1 MNHRM
6 HVASAALA
14 LLAVAMPPAAAA
26 QGRTPWGDPDLQ
38 GVWANDAVTPLERPA
53 GLGARELLTDEE
65 LAAAAAANAQRRID
79 TGGPREGDP
88 ILLQGYN
95 QFWMP
100 RREVSRQTSLIVD
113 PPDGRIPPLT
123 PAGARREAQAF
134 ESSQGVPALDASL
147 RRHSDGPEGR
157 SLWERC
163 LTRGLP
169 RLPDFYNN
177 NALLLQTPDH
187 VVIQMEMIH
196 ETRVIP
202 LDRRPHLD
210 GRIRQWHGDP
220 RGRWEGDTLVVDV
233 TNFTDKGW
241 IANNGAARRIK
252 GIPQSEKLRVVERFT
267 RTDED
272 TIRYEVTIEDSEMY
286 TAPWKVSMP
295 LTRDP
300 EYQIYEYACHE
311 GNTAVE
317 LILGGARAEE
327 AAARNP

>member
-134 ESSQGVPALDASL
+134 ESSQGVSALDASL

-210 GRIRQWHGDP
+210 DRIRQWHGDP
-220 RGRWEGDTLVVDV
+220 RGRWEGDTLVVET
-233 TNFTDKGW
+233 TNFSGKTNFRGSQDG
-241 IANNGAARRIK
+241 
-252 GIPQSEKLRVVERFT
+252 LRLVERFT
-267 RTDED
+267 RTAPGALL
-272 TIRYEVTIEDSEMY
+272 YEVTVTDPDTWTRPW
-286 TAPWKVSMP
+286 TARIPIRASDGP
-295 LTRDP
+295 LF
-300 EYQIYEYACHE
+300 EYACHE
-311 GNTAVE
+311 GNYAMHNTLA
-317 LILGGARAEE
+317 GARAAEKE
-327 AAARNP
+327 DR

>member
-6 HVASAALA
+6 YVAPAALA

-210 GRIRQWHGDP
+210 DRIRQWHGDP
-220 RGRWEGDTLVVDV
+220 RGRWEGDTLVVETANFSGK
-233 TNFTDKGW
+233 TNFKGSQD
-241 IANNGAARRIK
+241 G
-252 GIPQSEKLRVVERFT
+252 LRLVERFT
-267 RTDED
+267 RTAPGALL
-272 TIRYEVTIEDSEMY
+272 YEVTVTDPDTWTRPW
-286 TAPWKVSMP
+286 TARIPIRASDGP
-295 LTRDP
+295 LF
-300 EYQIYEYACHE
+300 EYACHE
-311 GNTAVE
+311 GNYAMHNTLA
-317 LILGGARAEE
+317 GARAAEKE
-327 AAARNP
+327 DR

>member
-6 HVASAALA
+6 HVAPAALA

-210 GRIRQWHGDP
+210 DRIRQWHGDP
-220 RGRWEGDTLVVDV
+220 RGRWEGDTLVVETANFSGK
-233 TNFTDKGW
+233 TNFRGSQDG
-241 IANNGAARRIK
+241 
-252 GIPQSEKLRVVERFT
+252 LRLVERFT
-267 RTDED
+267 RTAPGALL
-272 TIRYEVTIEDSEMY
+272 YEVTVTDPDTWTRPW
-286 TAPWKVSMP
+286 TARIPIRASDGP
-295 LTRDP
+295 LF
-300 EYQIYEYACHE
+300 EYACHE
-311 GNTAVE
+311 GNYAMYNTLA
-317 LILGGARAEE
+317 GARAAEKE
-327 AAARNP
+327 DR

>member
-6 HVASAALA
+6 HVVPAALT

-26 QGRTPWGDPDLQ
+26 QDRTPWGDPDLQ

-65 LAAAAAANAQRRID
+65 LAEAAAANARRRID

-187 VVIQMEMIH
+187 VVIQLEMIH

-220 RGRWEGDTLVVDV
+220 RGRWEGDTLVVET
-233 TNFTDKGW
+233 TNFSGKTNFKGSQE
-241 IANNGAARRIK
+241 G
-252 GIPQSEKLRVVERFT
+252 LRLVERFT
-267 RTDED
+267 RTAPDALL
-272 TIRYEVTIEDSEMY
+272 YEVTVTDPDTWTRPW
-286 TAPWKVSMP
+286 TARIPIRASDGP
-295 LTRDP
+295 LF
-300 EYQIYEYACHE
+300 EYACHE
-311 GNTAVE
+311 GNYAMHNTLA
-317 LILGGARAEE
+317 GARAAEKE
-327 AAARNP
+327 DR